1 MSNMSNR
8 PDIKASDVKRLLL
21 RIYRRYQGGEISD
34 GKAYREAFVLNSVLK
49 AIEISDLEERLQEI
63 ENTLRRANE

>member
-1 MSNMSNR
+1 MSNR
-8 PDIKASDVKRLLL
+8 PGLQASDVKRLLL
-21 RIYRRYQGGEISD
+21 RIYKRYQGGEISD

>member
-1 MSNMSNR
+1 MSNR

-21 RIYRRYQGGEISD
+21 RIYKRYQSGEISD

-49 AIEISDLEERLQEI
+49 AIETSDLEERLQEI
-63 ENTLRRANE
+63 ENTLRRAND

>member
-1 MSNMSNR
+1 MSNR
-8 PDIKASDVKRLLL
+8 QNISSSDVKRLLL

-34 GKAYREAFVLNSVLK
+34 SQAYREAFVLNSVLK
-49 AIEISDLEERLQEI
+49 AIEAADLEERLQEI